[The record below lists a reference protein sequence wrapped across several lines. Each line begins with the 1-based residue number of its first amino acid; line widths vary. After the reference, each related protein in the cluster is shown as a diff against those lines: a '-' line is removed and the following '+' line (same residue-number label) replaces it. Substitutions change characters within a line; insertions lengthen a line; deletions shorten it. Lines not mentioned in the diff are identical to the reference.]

1 MVPIVLVV
9 AAPDGPLVLA
19 VGMPDLGTIPAPALA
34 ALDLGG
40 KGMHSAVILF
50 AFTTPLYLA
59 LNHLEH
65 VRMDDGFV
73 VPLNVVLRN
82 LTLIPL

>member
-1 MVPIVLVV
+1 
-9 AAPDGPLVLA
+9 
-19 VGMPDLGTIPAPALA
+19 
-34 ALDLGG
+34 
-40 KGMHSAVILF
+40 MHSAVILF